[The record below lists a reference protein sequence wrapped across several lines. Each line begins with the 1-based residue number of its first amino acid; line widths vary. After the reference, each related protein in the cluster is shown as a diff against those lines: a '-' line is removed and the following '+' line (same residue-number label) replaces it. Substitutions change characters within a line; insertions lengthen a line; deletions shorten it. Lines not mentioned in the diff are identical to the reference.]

1 VADVLGGGFS
11 FNGHG
16 LSVSAGLPDGWS
28 SSVVNDCTP
37 CTVDEAR
44 TLSFSSSC
52 VGCVSSGSS
61 GTELGGVVYSSPV
74 TFGANFDFH
83 GPTFSSTDLSANH
96 LTFMAPFTM
105 TGHLDAYTSPFDV
118 NPPFYSTGRQRH
130 RHDPVLDSGEVF
142 LGREHHLRLQ
152 RQRSRGDAGAGLDA
166 ASRHRTRSGVAVTPA
181 PPGALSRARRQ
192 RHSLVVAAHRITG
205 RTHPP

>member
-1 VADVLGGGFS
+1 MGQ
-11 FNGHG
+11 G

-52 VGCVSSGSS
+52 VGCVSSGSA
-61 GTELGGVVYSSPV
+61 GNELGGVVYSSPV

-96 LTFMAPFTM
+96 LTFTAPFTM
-105 TGHLDAYTSPFDV
+105 TGRLDAYTSPFDV
-118 NPPFYSTGRQRH
+118 NSPFYSTDLVG
-130 RHDPVLDSGEVF
+130 
-142 LGREHHLRLQ
+142 
-152 RQRSRGDAGAGLDA
+152 
-166 ASRHRTRSGVAVTPA
+166 SGVATIQFSTLDRFFWAEHVTYDFSSSAPA
-181 PPGALSRARRQ
+181 ATPEPASLLLLGTGLAAAWQARR
-192 RHSLVVAAHRITG
+192 RRRVR
-205 RTHPP
+205 